1 MEQELIGLG
10 WHQKEYQRRSSFDDV
25 SCRPTRRGCS
35 AASMWISRGYG
46 AEVWLRV
53 RASELAAGLDD
64 VLCAT
69 VRRWINKRW
78 PFARVADPGRELR
91 WDSVR
96 RPGGPGTP
104 RAG

>member
-1 MEQELIGLG
+1 MSPDEARLLG
-10 WHQKEYQRRSSFDDV
+10 CVYVDQPRLR
-25 SCRPTRRGCS
+25 RRGVV
-35 AASMWISRGYG
+35 AG
-46 AEVWLRV
+46 AGQQ
-53 RASELAAGLDD
+53 LAAGLDD